1 VTLPEVTAKVAMS
14 LNGCI
19 ATQSGES
26 QWITGPE
33 ARADGHGLRHTHDA
47 ILVGLGT
54 VLADD
59 PQLTCRLPNGRH
71 PRPVILDSHFRI
83 PASARVVGGPSR
95 AIVITAHDAPERP
108 ELAVDVVRV
117 RATSGGVSVSEALRA
132 LAEMGVTSVLVE
144 GGAAV
149 HRSMLDAGLVDRLVL
164 YVAPKVIPGGRPWVG
179 GSPLAI
185 LGSAPGFE
193 VSDVKRIGSDVRL
206 TLQRSPPGPETGP
219 RSDECPVT

>member
-1 VTLPEVTAKVAMS
+1 MS

-26 QWITGPE
+26 QWITGAE
-33 ARADGHGLRHTHDA
+33 ARADGHVLRDAHDA

-71 PRPVILDSHFRI
+71 PRPVILDSQFRI
-83 PASARVVGGPSR
+83 PASARVLRGPSR
-95 AIVITAHDAPERP
+95 AIVVTTLDAPERSD
-108 ELAVDVVRV
+108 LVVDVVRV
-117 RATSGGVSVSEALRA
+117 RPTASGVSVEEAMRA
-132 LAEMGVTSVLVE
+132 LADLGVMSVLVE

-149 HRSMLDAGLVDRLVL
+149 HRSMLDADLIDRLVL
-164 YVAPKVIPGGRPWVG
+164 YVAPKVIPGGRAWVG
-179 GSPLAI
+179 GTPLAM
-185 LGSAPGFE
+185 LAAAPGFE
-193 VSDVKRIGSDVRL
+193 VSGVARIGSDVRL
-206 TLQRSPPGPETGP
+206 TLQRSPQEPETGP